1 MVNINS
7 VYQKVLALANKEQ
20 RGYITPQEFNLFADK
35 AQLEIFENYFH
46 QIKMTEMKPKT
57 QTSYSDEL
65 EMLEEKLH
73 AFHVDEFV
81 SYDTTNNN
89 LPLPTIDG
97 NNNVYKIIGI
107 SRGNDKVT
115 QVNKS
120 QVSYTENHP
129 LLKAN
134 KKRSVFVREDSGVVS
149 IHPAPTQAD
158 YNFNTITQ
166 SNTEPN
172 DTERFEVSYYKKPTP
187 PNWTYTVIQQK
198 ALFNASSPS
207 LRHFELHFSEEENLV
222 YKILMLAGL
231 TIKQPDVQ
239 QSAAAGIEMKKRE
252 QNS

>member
-46 QIKMTEMKPKT
+46 KVKMSEVKPKN
-57 QTSYSDEL
+57 QMEYADEL
-65 EMLEEKLH
+65 EMVEEKLH
-73 AFHVDEFV
+73 PFHVDV
-81 SYDTTNNN
+81 YINWDATNNY
-89 LPLPTIDG
+89 LSLPTVNG
-97 NNNVYKIIGI
+97 NSNVYKVI
-107 SRGNDKVT
+107 SITRGNNKVT
-115 QVNKS
+115 QVNKNEIT
-120 QVSYTENHP
+120 YTENHP

-134 KKRSVFVREDSGVVS
+134 KIRSVFVREDSGIISVY
-149 IHPAPTQAD
+149 PQPTESD
-158 YNFNTITQ
+158 YNWNTITE

-172 DTERFEVSYYKKPTP
+172 DTEQFEVSYYKKPTP
-187 PNWTYTVIQQK
+187 PKWAYTVIQQQ
-198 ALFNASSPS
+198 ALYNAAASD
-207 LRHFELHFSEEENLV
+207 LQHFELHSSEEENLV

-239 QSAAAGIEMKKRE
+239 QSAAAGLQMNKQE